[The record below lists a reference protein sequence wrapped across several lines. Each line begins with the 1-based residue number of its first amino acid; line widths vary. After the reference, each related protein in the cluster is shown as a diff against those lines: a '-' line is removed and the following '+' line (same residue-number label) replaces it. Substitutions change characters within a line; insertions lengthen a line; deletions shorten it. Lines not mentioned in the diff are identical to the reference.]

1 MSTQNTNMKETE
13 GFAINWK
20 GVAKWTVVA
29 GGVIGAAYYF
39 GKKQGAKQEAAKH
52 VVPVEVQPTT
62 VETPEI

>member
-1 MSTQNTNMKETE
+1 MSTQNTNMENKE

-29 GGVIGAAYYF
+29 GVIGAAYYF
-39 GKKQGAKQEAAKH
+39 GKKKGAKEEALKH
-52 VVPVEVQPTT
+52 QVVEPVVTTT